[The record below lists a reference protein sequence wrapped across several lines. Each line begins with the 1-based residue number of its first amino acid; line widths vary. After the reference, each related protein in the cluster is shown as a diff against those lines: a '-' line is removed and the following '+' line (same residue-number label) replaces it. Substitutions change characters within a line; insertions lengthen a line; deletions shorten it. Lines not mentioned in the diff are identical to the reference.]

1 MRQIILFLLAGI
13 CFIAAVLSMPLPLP
27 LGFVFTVLGLSLI
40 LVAVPP
46 MQRRFQAIRVR
57 FPVVDRRIQWA
68 ESYLPGFVRRALN
81 GERDNEAE

>member
-13 CFIAAVLSMPLPLP
+13 CFIAAVLSLPLPLP
-27 LGFVFTVLGLSLI
+27 LGFVFTVLGLSLM
-40 LVAVPP
+40 LAAVPP

-68 ESYLPGFVRRALN
+68 EGYLPGFVRRTLN
-81 GERDNEAE
+81 GGRADGPE